1 MFNDKFFQKYVD
13 ECNGNKFQAVRLVV
27 SLARSLSKKYDN
39 KILDSEALT
48 WILTGER
55 SGIIDKT
62 GNVRHKS
69 YANSISYMDDILS
82 CVDDKEVCESVRYS
96 ISESNK
102 RKNLVYF
109 YKGVLDEYRQ
119 ARVRVLVRMIWYN
132 RYNQK

>member
-1 MFNDKFFQKYVD
+1 MFDDKFFQKYID
-13 ECNGNKFQAVRLVV
+13 KCDGNKFQAVRLVA

-55 SGIIDKT
+55 PNTIDENGSIK
-62 GNVRHKS
+62 RKS
-69 YANSISYMDDILS
+69 CINNISFMDDILS
-82 CVDDKEVCESVRYS
+82 CVDDESVCESVRYS

-102 RKNLVYF
+102 HKNLVYF
-109 YKGVLDEYRQ
+109 YKGVPDECRQ

-132 RYNQK
+132 THNQN